1 MNSTIAHCMLALRRW
16 WGIVAALSVLLVAGA
31 VLAFTSVA
39 DVDDPA
45 PADGPAH
52 TQTALFI
59 GDSYT
64 EGPST
69 PDQSYGCLTT
79 TELGWKCDI
88 AAQGGTGYLS
98 GGPGHRVSLG
108 QSAPPSTS
116 FVERLPGLREQYQP
130 DVIVIDGGRNDTD
143 FDMSEVDR
151 TFADTVRKVIKSWP
165 NSRVVVIGPWFLKE
179 PVIRPSALAGRT
191 IGDEFQSVLRSSHDF
206 DAVHFIDPGALGW
219 FAGIDTSPYLSDD
232 GIHPNSE
239 GVKKISELLTSA
251 LKNEG
256 FANRS

>member
-1 MNSTIAHCMLALRRW
+1 MNSAIGHLVRALRRY
-16 WGIVAALSVLLVAGA
+16 WGVVAALSVLLVAGA

-39 DVDDPA
+39 GVDDFA

-52 TQTALFI
+52 TQSALFI

-64 EGPST
+64 EGPDT
-69 PDQSYGCLTT
+69 PDVSYGCMTAAA
-79 TELGWKCDI
+79 LGWKCDI

-98 GGPGHRVSLG
+98 GGPGHRVQLG

-116 FVERLPGLREQYQP
+116 FVERLPRLRDLYQP
-130 DVIVIDGGRNDTD
+130 DIVVIDGGRNDD
-143 FDMSEVDR
+143 QFDISDVDR
-151 TFADTVRKVIKSWP
+151 TFAYTVRKVIETWP
-165 NSRVVVIGPWFLKE
+165 KARIAVIAPWYVNE
-179 PVIRPSALAGRT
+179 PVMRPPGLGGRT
-191 IGDEFQSVLRSSHDF
+191 IGDEFRSVLSSSRDF
-206 DAVHFIDPGALGW
+206 DAVDFIDPGALGW

-239 GVKKISELLTSA
+239 GVKKIAELLTQA
-251 LKNEG
+251 FRNQG